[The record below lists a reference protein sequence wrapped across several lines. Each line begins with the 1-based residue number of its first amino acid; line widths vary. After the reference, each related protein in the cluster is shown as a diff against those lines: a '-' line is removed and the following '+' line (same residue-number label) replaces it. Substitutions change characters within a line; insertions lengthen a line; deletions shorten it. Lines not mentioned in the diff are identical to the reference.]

1 MLTKLLPIAELAPQI
16 PKLVEVGG
24 KQLLVLQ
31 TETGM
36 HVVSAVCPHR
46 GAPLIEGFVVEG
58 TIVCPWHRSIFELET
73 GAPLCG
79 PCGQPL
85 AVFSPVI
92 RDGLIY
98 IESESV

>member
-1 MLTKLLPIAELAPQI
+1 MAELTPHT
-16 PKLVEVGG
+16 PRLVEVGG
-24 KQLLVLQ
+24 RQLLVLQ
-31 TETGM
+31 TETGT

-58 TIVCPWHRSIFELET
+58 MIVCPWHRSIFELET
-73 GAPLCG
+73 GAPISG

-98 IESESV
+98 IESESA